1 MNLASEK
8 QALQGEAFEQL
19 LSWLNAN
26 PEQAAGDYVRFHQR
40 LTKLFAARGCRRP
53 EECADETFNRVAR
66 QVLAGKEIRTD
77 NCVLY
82 LEGVARYVLREEW
95 TKTQN
100 EVEELDA
107 DKFFESDRGRRT
119 DPAEKERRQTCLD
132 QCLQKLPQDARLLI
146 LEYYSEDKR
155 LKSDTR
161 ELMAKRLGIE
171 KGVLRN
177 RIFKLRNKLRSCV
190 VACIAS

>member
-1 MNLASEK
+1 MKIASEK
-8 QALQGEAFEQL
+8 HALHGEAFEQL
-19 LSWLNAN
+19 LAWLNPD
-26 PEQAAGDYVRFHQR
+26 PEHAAGDYVRFHQR

-53 EECADETFNRVAR
+53 EECADETFNRVAQ
-66 QVLAGKEIRTD
+66 QVVAGKEIRTD

-95 TKTQN
+95 AKAQN
-100 EVEELDA
+100 DPGELDA
-107 DKFFESDRGRRT
+107 DKLFENDRSRRT

-132 QCLQKLPQDARLLI
+132 ECLQRIPEDARLLI

-155 LKSDTR
+155 LKTDTR
-161 ELMAKRLGIE
+161 EQMAKRLGIE

-190 VACIAS
+190 VACLAP